1 MLLGECVNMRSGK
14 YVMVERR
21 RSSPSPVSAGRA
33 ERPRVSRGKSGVRK
47 VAAKK
52 VTAKKVGPAVVPPLK
67 LPEAGAALVLSMA
80 DRVRLRQEAHRLDP
94 VVLMGQSG
102 MTDALLLEMERAL
115 RAHGLIKVRASGVD
129 TAAARSVLANTL
141 TQRLSAA
148 FVQQI
153 GKILVLYRPR

>member
-1 MLLGECVNMRSGK
+1 
-14 YVMVERR
+14 MVERR
-21 RSSPSPVSAGRA
+21 RSSSSPVSAPRA
-33 ERPRVSRGKSGVRK
+33 ERPRVSKGKSGV
-47 VAAKK
+47 KK
-52 VTAKKVGPAVVPPLK
+52 VTAKKVAPAVVPPLK
-67 LPEAGAALVLSMA
+67 LPEAGEALTLSVA

-129 TAAARSVLANTL
+129 TAAARSALANTL

>member
-1 MLLGECVNMRSGK
+1 MLQGECVNMRSGK

-21 RSSPSPVSAGRA
+21 RSASSPVSAWRA

-47 VAAKK
+47 VSAKK
-52 VTAKKVGPAVVPPLK
+52 VLPPAVVPPLK
-67 LPEAGAALVLSMA
+67 LPEAGATLALSMA

-102 MTDALLLEMERAL
+102 VTDALLLEMERAL